1 MFKLLKKV
9 PIPAAVAFMVVC
21 LLLGVAKGNQN
32 ALDAALADAEAYL
45 PEIQE
50 LIGDRVQSAANL
62 LVLCDRYAADEP
74 WTEALSTVRDS
85 LVYAQKPSDIIRAN
99 DQLTFTAQAASEAL
113 TPLVTEQDMRL
124 LTGVMDTL
132 ASDQGILERVI
143 GAYNEALQEAEA
155 VYAVLPTRMLLSMPE
170 AFQ

>member
-1 MFKLLKKV
+1 MD
-9 PIPAAVAFMVVC
+9 
-21 LLLGVAKGNQN
+21 GG
-32 ALDAALADAEAYL
+32 
-45 PEIQE
+45 
-50 LIGDRVQSAANL
+50 G
-62 LVLCDRYAADEP
+62 
-74 WTEALSTVRDS
+74 LSTVRDS